1 MKQEVKRELNEK
13 KPNVKEDDRFRETR
27 INSLQTNRKED
38 LDAVQRLREHEKK
51 SHKRRSVKNYETR
64 VADANAD
71 HKNKTLIDFDN
82 GNSNSIS
89 LSP

>member
-1 MKQEVKRELNEK
+1 MKK

-51 SHKRRSVKNYETR
+51 SHKRRSVKTTKLE
-64 VADANAD
+64 
-71 HKNKTLIDFDN
+71 
-82 GNSNSIS
+82 S
-89 LSP
+89 LMQMPTTKIKL

>member
-51 SHKRRSVKNYETR
+51 SHKRRSVKTTKLE
-64 VADANAD
+64 
-71 HKNKTLIDFDN
+71 
-82 GNSNSIS
+82 S
-89 LSP
+89 LMQMPTTKIKL